1 MNTEENLKIIEL
13 RNYLIKP
20 DTRDRFIDYF
30 ESHFIDSQKELGGYP
45 LGQFTVKND
54 DDKFFWIRGFKDMK
68 SRIVFLRAF
77 YEQGLSWKKF
87 GPEANEMMLDSDD
100 VYLLRPLNDR
110 KDSQDLSQTVSS
122 SVFEK
127 LKAFV
132 VINFYFSEENH
143 LYNLIN
149 FFQTDYVPFLNSL
162 KINDTTL
169 WGSEMAEN
177 DFPRLPVIQ
186 DSNLLVAISSFEN
199 ESEYQTKLKQINLA
213 NAELKKQMQKLIN
226 DRRSLMLY
234 STRKSFTENSIL
246 EKNLNLEAGFTK

>member
-20 DTRDRFIDYF
+20 DTRDRFIKYF

-68 SRIVFLRAF
+68 ARVAFLCAF
-77 YEQGLSWKKF
+77 YEQGLAWKKF

-122 SVFEK
+122 RAFEK

-132 VINFYFSEENH
+132 AIDFYYSEKNH
-143 LYNLIN
+143 LDNLIN
-149 FFQTDYVPFLNSL
+149 FFQADYVPFLNSL

-169 WGSEMAEN
+169 WVSEMAEN
-177 DFPRLPVIQ
+177 DFPHLPVIQ

-226 DRRSLMLY
+226 DRKSLMLY
-234 STRKSFTENSIL
+234 STRKSFIGNSSL
-246 EKNLNLEAGFTK
+246 EKNLNLEAGFTR